1 MLSHFAAP
9 VAHLLRKKAPPP
21 VPEKGVPQLL
31 AALAEARARKAELER
46 HEKELVAAT
55 QAKLRE
61 QQQALE
67 DLRNRVRD
75 SGIEID
81 GGHAT
86 PPAAGGPG

>member
-1 MLSHFAAP
+1 MFSHFAAP
-9 VAHLLRKKAPPP
+9 VAHLLKKSPPP
-21 VPEKGVPQLL
+21 PQPAPEKGVPQLL
-31 AALAEARARKAELER
+31 AALAEARARKADLER
-46 HEKELVAAT
+46 QEKELIAAT

-81 GGHAT
+81 ST
-86 PPAAGGPG
+86 PPVPGGSH